1 MLDGLGE
8 SVNWSGLFQ
17 KGTESLQKVSG
28 SLRMCLTVRTAPGTV
43 LKKFKS
49 FRIRDQKAAHT

>member
-1 MLDGLGE
+1 
-8 SVNWSGLFQ
+8 LFQ

-28 SLRMCLTVRTAPGTV
+28 SLRVCLTVRTAPGTV
-43 LKKFKS
+43 SKKFKS